1 MRGKKNKKNT
11 RKQQNQRNCKRMRT
25 ASRVGSTSSNKVPVP
40 TTPPPLCVH
49 AAARAFS
56 PFPLFLFPSLPLHS
70 SFSPLLGLVPLV
82 HNHEQAPGTTW
93 PSPAWSQ
100 LGQELGPTQ
109 QERHINWVSLMC
121 KLMFGEH
128 REKITQIIL
137 TAAEENVC
145 VAPLRGKLGGRR
157 FFFSFFRSFVLSF
170 FLSFFL
176 FFSVCPCLRIRRK
189 SAYLGVS
196 RA

>member
-1 MRGKKNKKNT
+1 
-11 RKQQNQRNCKRMRT
+11 MRT

-56 PFPLFLFPSLPLHS
+56 PFPLFLLPSPPLLS
-70 SFSPLLGLVPLV
+70 CSPLLGLVPLV
-82 HNHEQAPGTTW
+82 HNHEQAPGATW
-93 PSPAWSQ
+93 PSPAWSR

-109 QERHINWVSLMC
+109 QEKHINWVSLMC

-145 VAPLRGKLGGRR
+145 VAPLRGKLWGEV
-157 FFFSFFRSFVLSF
+157 FSFL
-170 FLSFFL
+170 FLSFFSPL
-176 FFSVCPCLRIRRK
+176 SVL
-189 SAYLGVS
+189 V
-196 RA
+196 